1 MRNVNRLI
9 FVTGAL
15 MTASLAVIHCGGD
28 DAAAPVGGA
37 GTSSAGSSGAAG
49 AAAGSGGSI
58 ASAGGAAGSSAG
70 GGGAAGTASGA
81 AGTAGAPA
89 GDSGIKDATTTNEGG
104 EAGAC
109 PASPPAENSACSK
122 QQNCRYPA
130 VECSCAKSKTVDGGR
145 AWGCVDLGNEAG
157 IADAEACP
165 ATIADGDA
173 CTTKGHHCPIGDAGQ
188 TCVCTHD
195 VWNCP

>member
-1 MRNVNRLI
+1 MLCV
-9 FVTGAL
+9 
-15 MTASLAVIHCGGD
+15 GD
-28 DAAAPVGGA
+28 EAAAPGGGG
-37 GTSSAGSSGAAG
+37 GTVTGGSRGAAG
-49 AAAGSGGSI
+49 SAAGSGGSV
-58 ASAGGAAGSSAG
+58 AGSGGGVAGSSAG
-70 GGGAAGTASGA
+70 GGGAAGTAGGGA
-81 AGTAGAPA
+81 GSAGAPA
-89 GDSGIKDATTTNEGG
+89 GDSGIKDATTANEGG

-109 PASPPAENSACSK
+109 PASPPAESSVCSMR
-122 QQNCRYPA
+122 QNCRYTA
-130 VECSCAKSKTVDGGR
+130 VECSCTKSKTVDGGR